1 MMKLLYKPTG
11 NVFTL
16 PNEEAMRIK
25 REDRGNDY
33 KILEAECEA
42 TEEVE
47 TDQATDQADDQVEEE
62 TEEVEE
68 ETEETEEEGSEEEV
82 ETEESEEVKSRL
94 KQFEI
99 AEDYKNLTKKEL
111 AVIAE
116 KVTGRYVDPTKLNKA
131 DIINLIEGKNE

>member
-16 PNEEAMRIK
+16 PDEEVARILK
-25 REDRGNDY
+25 ADRGNDY
-33 KILEAECEA
+33 EVVGAECEA
-42 TEEVE
+42 TEE
-47 TDQATDQADDQVEEE
+47 TDQADDQVEEE
-62 TEEVEE
+62 TEEA
-68 ETEETEEEGSEEEV
+68 EEGSEEE
-82 ETEESEEVKSRL
+82 EEEEEVKSRL

-116 KVTGRYVDPTKLNKA
+116 RVTGRYVDPTKLNKA

>member
-16 PNEEAMRIK
+16 PDEEVTRILK
-25 REDRGNDY
+25 ADRGNDY
-33 KILEAECEA
+33 EVVGAECEA
-42 TEEVE
+42 TEE
-47 TDQATDQADDQVEEE
+47 TDQADDQVEEE
-62 TEEVEE
+62 TEES
-68 ETEETEEEGSEEEV
+68 EEEGSEEEV
-82 ETEESEEVKSRL
+82 ETEETEEVKSRL

-116 KVTGRYVDPTKLNKA
+116 RVTGRYVDPTKLNKA

>member
-11 NVFTL
+11 NIFTL
-16 PNEEAMRIK
+16 PDEEVARILK
-25 REDRGNDY
+25 ADRGNDY
-33 KILEAECEA
+33 EVVGAECEA
-42 TEEVE
+42 TE
-47 TDQATDQADDQVEEE
+47 
-62 TEEVEE
+62 
-68 ETEETEEEGSEEEV
+68 

-116 KVTGRYVDPTKLNKA
+116 RVTGRYVDPTKLNKA

>member
-11 NVFTL
+11 NIFTL
-16 PNEEAMRIK
+16 PDEEVARILK
-25 REDRGNDY
+25 ADRGNDY
-33 KILEAECEA
+33 EILGAECEA
-42 TEEVE
+42 IEE
-47 TDQATDQADDQVEEE
+47 TDQADDQVEEE
-62 TEEVEE
+62 TEEAEE
-68 ETEETEEEGSEEEV
+68 GVETEEEI
-82 ETEESEEVKSRL
+82 TTKSRL

-116 KVTGRYVDPTKLNKA
+116 RVTGRYVDPTKLNKA

>member
-16 PNEEAMRIK
+16 PDEEVARILK
-25 REDRGNDY
+25 ADRGNDY
-33 KILEAECEA
+33 EVVGAECEA
-42 TEEVE
+42 TEE
-47 TDQATDQADDQVEEE
+47 TDQADDQVEEE
-62 TEEVEE
+62 TEEEE
-68 ETEETEEEGSEEEV
+68 EESSEEEV

-116 KVTGRYVDPTKLNKA
+116 RVTGRYVDPTKLNKA

>member
-16 PNEEAMRIK
+16 PDEEVARILK
-25 REDRGNDY
+25 ADRGNDY
-33 KILEAECEA
+33 EVVGAECEA
-42 TEEVE
+42 TEE
-47 TDQATDQADDQVEEE
+47 TEEE
-62 TEEVEE
+62 EE
-68 ETEETEEEGSEEEV
+68 EEEEEEGSEEEV

-99 AEDYKNLTKKEL
+99 AEDYNNLTKKEL

>member
-16 PNEEAMRIK
+16 PDEEVTRILK
-25 REDRGNDY
+25 ADRGNDY
-33 KILEAECEA
+33 EVVGAECEA
-42 TEEVE
+42 TEE
-47 TDQATDQADDQVEEE
+47 TDQTDDQVEEE
-62 TEEVEE
+62 TEES
-68 ETEETEEEGSEEEV
+68 EEEGSEEEEEEV

-99 AEDYKNLTKKEL
+99 DEDYKNLTKKEL

-116 KVTGRYVDPTKLNKA
+116 RVTGRYVDPTKLNKA

>member
-11 NVFTL
+11 NIFTL
-16 PNEEAMRIK
+16 PDEEAMRIK

-33 KILEAECEA
+33 KILEAESEA

-62 TEEVEE
+62 TEEA
-68 ETEETEEEGSEEEV
+68 EEEGSEEV

-116 KVTGRYVDPTKLNKA
+116 RVTGRYIDPTKLNKA

>member
-42 TEEVE
+42 TEETEE
-47 TDQATDQADDQVEEE
+47 TTDQADDQVKEA
-62 TEEVEE
+62 
-68 ETEETEEEGSEEEV
+68 TEETEEEGSEEEV

-116 KVTGRYVDPTKLNKA
+116 RVTGRYVDPTKLNKA

>member
-33 KILEAECEA
+33 KILEAESEA

-47 TDQATDQADDQVEEE
+47 TDQATDQTDDQVEEE
-62 TEEVEE
+62 TEE
-68 ETEETEEEGSEEEV
+68 TEEGSEEEEEEV

-116 KVTGRYVDPTKLNKA
+116 RVTGRYVDPTKLNKA

>member
-47 TDQATDQADDQVEEE
+47 TDQATDQVDDQVEEE
-62 TEEVEE
+62 TEEA
-68 ETEETEEEGSEEEV
+68 
-82 ETEESEEVKSRL
+82 EEVKSRL

-116 KVTGRYVDPTKLNKA
+116 RVTGRYVDPTKLNKA

>member
-1 MMKLLYKPTG
+1 MKLLYKPTG

-16 PNEEAMRIK
+16 PDEEVARILK
-25 REDRGNDY
+25 ADRGNDY
-33 KILEAECEA
+33 EVIGAECEA
-42 TEEVE
+42 TEE
-47 TDQATDQADDQVEEE
+47 TDQTDDQTEEE
-62 TEEVEE
+62 TEEAEE
-68 ETEETEEEGSEEEV
+68 DGSEEEV

-99 AEDYKNLTKKEL
+99 DEDYKNLTKKEL

-116 KVTGRYVDPTKLNKA
+116 RVTGRYVDPTKLNKA

>member
-11 NVFTL
+11 NIFTL
-16 PNEEAMRIK
+16 PDEEVARILK
-25 REDRGNDY
+25 ADRGNDY
-33 KILEAECEA
+33 VVVEAECEA

-62 TEEVEE
+62 TEDA
-68 ETEETEEEGSEEEV
+68 EEGSEE
-82 ETEESEEVKSRL
+82 EESEEVKSRL

-116 KVTGRYVDPTKLNKA
+116 RVTGRYVDPTKLNKA

>member
-11 NVFTL
+11 NIFTL
-16 PNEEAMRIK
+16 PDEEVARILK
-25 REDRGNDY
+25 ANRGNDY
-33 KILEAECEA
+33 EVVGAECEA
-42 TEEVE
+42 TEE
-47 TDQATDQADDQVEEE
+47 TDQATDQANDQ
-62 TEEVEE
+62 VEE
-68 ETEETEEEGSEEEV
+68 ETEETEEEGSEEEEE
-82 ETEESEEVKSRL
+82 ETEETEEVKSRL

-99 AEDYKNLTKKEL
+99 AEDYNNLTKKEL

>member
-11 NVFTL
+11 NIFTL

-62 TEEVEE
+62 TEEAE
-68 ETEETEEEGSEEEV
+68 ET
-82 ETEESEEVKSRL
+82 EEVKSRL

-116 KVTGRYVDPTKLNKA
+116 RVTGRYVDPTKLNKA

>member
-16 PNEEAMRIK
+16 PDEEAMRIK

-47 TDQATDQADDQVEEE
+47 TDQATDQADDQVEE
-62 TEEVEE
+62 VE
-68 ETEETEEEGSEEEV
+68 ETEEEEEEEEGSEEEV
-82 ETEESEEVKSRL
+82 ETEETEEVKSRL

-116 KVTGRYVDPTKLNKA
+116 RVTGRYVDPTKLNKA

>member
-33 KILEAECEA
+33 KILEAESEA

-62 TEEVEE
+62 TEES
-68 ETEETEEEGSEEEV
+68 EEEGSKEE

-116 KVTGRYVDPTKLNKA
+116 RVTGRYVDPTKLNKA

>member
-11 NVFTL
+11 NIFTL
-16 PNEEAMRIK
+16 PDEEVARILK
-25 REDRGNDY
+25 ADRGNDY
-33 KILEAECEA
+33 EVIGAECEA
-42 TEEVE
+42 TEETEEVDE
-47 TDQATDQADDQVEEE
+47 QVDDQVDDQVDEA
-62 TEEVEE
+62 
-68 ETEETEEEGSEEEV
+68 TEETEEETGTEEEI
-82 ETEESEEVKSRL
+82 TTKSRL

-116 KVTGRYVDPTKLNKA
+116 RVTGRYVDPTKLNKA

>member
-16 PNEEAMRIK
+16 PDEEVARILK
-25 REDRGNDY
+25 ADRGNDY
-33 KILEAECEA
+33 EVVGAECEA
-42 TEEVE
+42 TEE
-47 TDQATDQADDQVEEE
+47 TDQANDQVDEETEEE
-62 TEEVEE
+62 TEEA
-68 ETEETEEEGSEEEV
+68 EEEV

-116 KVTGRYVDPTKLNKA
+116 RVTGRYVDPTKLNKA

>member
-11 NVFTL
+11 NIFTL
-16 PNEEAMRIK
+16 PDEEVTRILK
-25 REDRGNDY
+25 ADRGNDY
-33 KILEAECEA
+33 EVVGAECEA
-42 TEEVE
+42 TEE
-47 TDQATDQADDQVEEE
+47 TDQADDQVEEE
-62 TEEVEE
+62 TEEEIEE
-68 ETEETEEEGSEEEV
+68 AEEEGFEEED

-99 AEDYKNLTKKEL
+99 AEDYQNLTKKEL

-116 KVTGRYVDPTKLNKA
+116 RVTGRYVDPTKLNKA

>member
-11 NVFTL
+11 NIFTL
-16 PNEEAMRIK
+16 PDEEVARILK
-25 REDRGNDY
+25 ADRGNDY
-33 KILEAECEA
+33 KVVGAECEA
-42 TEEVE
+42 TEETEE
-47 TDQATDQADDQVEEE
+47 TTDQADDQVK
-62 TEEVEE
+62 E

>member
-1 MMKLLYKPTG
+1 MMKLLYIPTG

-33 KILEAECEA
+33 KILEAESEA

-62 TEEVEE
+62 TEEA
-68 ETEETEEEGSEEEV
+68 EEEGSEEEV

-99 AEDYKNLTKKEL
+99 AEDYQNLTKKEL

-116 KVTGRYVDPTKLNKA
+116 RVTGRYVDPTKLNKA

>member
-1 MMKLLYKPTG
+1 MMKLLYIPTG

-16 PNEEAMRIK
+16 PNEEVMRIK

-33 KILEAECEA
+33 KILEAESEA

-62 TEEVEE
+62 TEEA
-68 ETEETEEEGSEEEV
+68 EEEGSEEEV

-99 AEDYKNLTKKEL
+99 AEDYNNLTKKEL

-116 KVTGRYVDPTKLNKA
+116 RVTGRYVDPTKLNKA

>member
-1 MMKLLYKPTG
+1 MKLLYKPTG

-16 PNEEAMRIK
+16 PDEEVARILK
-25 REDRGNDY
+25 ADRGNDY
-33 KILEAECEA
+33 EVVGAECEA
-42 TEEVE
+42 TEE

-62 TEEVEE
+62 VEETEE
-68 ETEETEEEGSEEEV
+68 ETEEAEEKGSEEEV

-99 AEDYKNLTKKEL
+99 DEDYKNLTKKEL

-116 KVTGRYVDPTKLNKA
+116 RVTGRYVDPTKLNKA

>member
-1 MMKLLYKPTG
+1 MKLLYKPTG

-16 PNEEAMRIK
+16 PDEEVARILK
-25 REDRGNDY
+25 ADRGNDY
-33 KILEAECEA
+33 EVVGAECEA
-42 TEEVE
+42 TEE
-47 TDQATDQADDQVEEE
+47 TDQE
-62 TEEVEE
+62 TEQA
-68 ETEETEEEGSEEEV
+68 EEGSEEE
-82 ETEESEEVKSRL
+82 EEEESEEVKSRL

-99 AEDYKNLTKKEL
+99 AEDYKNLNKKEL

>member
-16 PNEEAMRIK
+16 PDEEVARILK
-25 REDRGNDY
+25 ADRGNDY
-33 KILEAECEA
+33 EVVGAECEA
-42 TEEVE
+42 TEETE
-47 TDQATDQADDQVEEE
+47 ETDQADDQVEEE
-62 TEEVEE
+62 TEEA
-68 ETEETEEEGSEEEV
+68 EEEGSEEEV

-99 AEDYKNLTKKEL
+99 AEDYQNLTKKEL

-116 KVTGRYVDPTKLNKA
+116 RVTGRYVDSTKLNKA

>member
-11 NVFTL
+11 NIFTL

-62 TEEVEE
+62 TEE
-68 ETEETEEEGSEEEV
+68 TEEEGSEEEV
-82 ETEESEEVKSRL
+82 ETEETEEVKSRL

-116 KVTGRYVDPTKLNKA
+116 RVTGRYVDPTKLNKA

>member
-33 KILEAECEA
+33 KILEAESEV
-42 TEEVE
+42 TEE
-47 TDQATDQADDQVEEE
+47 TDQTDDQ
-62 TEEVEE
+62 VEE

-116 KVTGRYVDPTKLNKA
+116 RVTGRYVDPTKLNKA

>member
-16 PNEEAMRIK
+16 PDEEVARILK
-25 REDRGNDY
+25 ADRGNDY
-33 KILEAECEA
+33 EVVGAECEA
-42 TEEVE
+42 TEE
-47 TDQATDQADDQVEEE
+47 TDQADDQVDDQI
-62 TEEVEE
+62 EE
-68 ETEETEEEGSEEEV
+68 ETEETEEAEEEGSKEE

-116 KVTGRYVDPTKLNKA
+116 RVTGRYVDPTKLNKA

>member
-11 NVFTL
+11 NIFTL

-33 KILEAECEA
+33 EILEAESEA

-62 TEEVEE
+62 TEEA
-68 ETEETEEEGSEEEV
+68 EEEGSEEEV
-82 ETEESEEVKSRL
+82 ETEEAEEVKSRL

-99 AEDYKNLTKKEL
+99 AEDYNNLTKKEL

-116 KVTGRYVDPTKLNKA
+116 RVTGRYVDPTKLNKA

>member
-11 NVFTL
+11 NIFTL

-33 KILEAECEA
+33 KILEAESEA

-62 TEEVEE
+62 TEEA
-68 ETEETEEEGSEEEV
+68 EEEGSEEEV
-82 ETEESEEVKSRL
+82 ETEEAEEVKSRL

-99 AEDYKNLTKKEL
+99 AEDYNNLTKKEL

-116 KVTGRYVDPTKLNKA
+116 RVTGRYVDPTKLNKA

>member
-16 PNEEAMRIK
+16 PDEEVARILK
-25 REDRGNDY
+25 ADRGNDY
-33 KILEAECEA
+33 EVVGAECEA
-42 TEEVE
+42 TEE

-62 TEEVEE
+62 TEK
-68 ETEETEEEGSEEEV
+68 GSEEEV

-116 KVTGRYVDPTKLNKA
+116 RVTGRYVDPTKLNKA

>member
-16 PNEEAMRIK
+16 PDEEVARILK
-25 REDRGNDY
+25 ADRGNDY
-33 KILEAECEA
+33 EVVGAECEA
-42 TEEVE
+42 TEETEE
-47 TDQATDQADDQVEEE
+47 TDQTDDQVEEE
-62 TEEVEE
+62 TEE
-68 ETEETEEEGSEEEV
+68 TGSEEEV

-116 KVTGRYVDPTKLNKA
+116 RVTGRYVDPTKLNKA

>member
-16 PNEEAMRIK
+16 PDEEVARILK
-25 REDRGNDY
+25 ADRGNDY
-33 KILEAECEA
+33 KVVGAECEA

-47 TDQATDQADDQVEEE
+47 TDQADEQVEEE
-62 TEEVEE
+62 TEESE
-68 ETEETEEEGSEEEV
+68 EEEGSEEA
-82 ETEESEEVKSRL
+82 ETEETEEVKSRL

-116 KVTGRYVDPTKLNKA
+116 RVTGRYVDPTKLNKA

>member
-33 KILEAECEA
+33 KILEAESEA
-42 TEEVE
+42 TEEIE
-47 TDQATDQADDQVEEE
+47 TDQTDDQVEEE
-62 TEEVEE
+62 TVEE
-68 ETEETEEEGSEEEV
+68 EETEEEGSEEEV

-116 KVTGRYVDPTKLNKA
+116 KVTGRYVDSTKLNKA

>member
-16 PNEEAMRIK
+16 PDEEVARILK
-25 REDRGNDY
+25 ADRGNDY
-33 KILEAECEA
+33 EVVGAECEA

-47 TDQATDQADDQVEEE
+47 TDQADDQVEEE
-62 TEEVEE
+62 TEEA
-68 ETEETEEEGSEEEV
+68 EEGSEEE
-82 ETEESEEVKSRL
+82 EESEEVKSRL

-116 KVTGRYVDPTKLNKA
+116 RVTGRYVDPTKLNKA
-131 DIINLIEGKNE
+131 DIINIIEGKNE

>member
-11 NVFTL
+11 NIFTL
-16 PNEEAMRIK
+16 PDEEVARILK
-25 REDRGNDY
+25 ADRGNDY
-33 KILEAECEA
+33 EVVGAECEA
-42 TEEVE
+42 TEE
-47 TDQATDQADDQVEEE
+47 TDQVDDQLDDQVEEE
-62 TEEVEE
+62 TEEA
-68 ETEETEEEGSEEEV
+68 EEEGSEEEV
-82 ETEESEEVKSRL
+82 ETGESEEVQSRL

-116 KVTGRYVDPTKLNKA
+116 RVTGRYVDPTKLNKA